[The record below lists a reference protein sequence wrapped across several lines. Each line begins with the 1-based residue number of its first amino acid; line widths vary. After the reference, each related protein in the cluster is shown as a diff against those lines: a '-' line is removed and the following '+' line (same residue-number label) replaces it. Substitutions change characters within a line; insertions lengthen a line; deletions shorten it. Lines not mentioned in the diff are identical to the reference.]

1 MRKLFAA
8 FALTVAWAGTAMAY
22 GYGEAEDPMVTL
34 FKKGVA
40 AARSGDWGSA
50 RKTAQESLAAHKGHI
65 FEGTALGPKF
75 DAAIAR
81 KSVGDTGELFANMV
95 YLSILEKLYRI
106 KQEKLSDFKSD
117 KARLALARKAYLD
130 VLDGN
135 VKKRDAALSGA
146 LLGHFDA
153 ALEAL
158 GNPGLFGVGAKPAD
172 AEKFDGAMSAI
183 EQGLGKVFPGFIK
196 G

>member
-1 MRKLFAA
+1 MRNIVLI
-8 FALTVAWAGTAMAY
+8 LSLVIAWAGTAMAY
-22 GYGEAEDPMVTL
+22 GYGDVEDAMVTV

-40 AARSGDWGSA
+40 AARSGDWGGA
-50 RKTAQESLAAHKGHI
+50 RKSAQEGLAIQKGHI
-65 FEGTALGPKF
+65 FEGTALAPKF
-75 DAAIAR
+75 DAAIG
-81 KSVGDTGELFANMV
+81 KKNMGETGELFANLV
-95 YLSILEKLYRI
+95 YLTILEKLYRI
-106 KQEKLSDFKSD
+106 KQEKFVDFKND
-117 KARLALARKAYLD
+117 KARLALARKSYLD

-135 VKKRDAALSGA
+135 VKKRDAALSA
-146 LLGHFDA
+146 SLLGQFDA

-172 AEKFDGAMSAI
+172 SEKFDRAMEAI